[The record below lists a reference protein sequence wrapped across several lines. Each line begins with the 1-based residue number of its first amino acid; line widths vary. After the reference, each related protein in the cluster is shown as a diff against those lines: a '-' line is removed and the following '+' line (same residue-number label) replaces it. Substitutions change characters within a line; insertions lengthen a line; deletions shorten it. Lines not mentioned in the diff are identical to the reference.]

1 MTRQKILDDF
11 LENILKESIEIFNE
25 SHLKTPLKQTQ
36 DKSYEFK
43 NDYLT
48 KKRLVKKM
56 ILENFFQEKD
66 LNQKL
71 KKLKTFSLL

>member
-43 NDYLT
+43 NDLFNKET
-48 KKRLVKKM
+48 SSKK
-56 ILENFFQEKD
+56 ND
-66 LNQKL
+66 
-71 KKLKTFSLL
+71 FS